1 MKRRTLPS
9 SGLISNQNTIQRK
22 GFIRIEKAR
31 KDIEQTVFYIDASKQ
46 AVDFQGNPHRYAQF
60 TEKGVDPY
68 HMTTC
73 PFCLG
78 YSRLRAFLQSTKK
91 GFNRKAG
98 KCPLCGK
105 GANLDTLIKMETWTA
120 EEYAKFVFDYRSSGF
135 WQKINFS
142 QWKDRLKIM
151 GWTQIFWDAYKQLRG
166 DSPDPQREKE
176 LEEKWKDYEE
186 AKQHD

>member
-73 PFCLG
+73 PFCWATQG
-78 YSRLRAFLQSTKK
+78 YALSCRAQ
-91 GFNRKAG
+91 RKASTAKPASAPSAAKAPTSTPSSKWKRGPPKSTPNSFLTTAAADSG
-98 KCPLCGK
+98 KKSILVSGK
-105 GANLDTLIKMETWTA
+105 TA
-120 EEYAKFVFDYRSSGF
+120 SKLWVGPKYFGMLE
-135 WQKINFS
+135 
-142 QWKDRLKIM
+142 
-151 GWTQIFWDAYKQLRG
+151 QLRG
-166 DSPDPQREKE
+166 DSRIPTRKGTGRKMERLRRGKTT
-176 LEEKWKDYEE
+176 
-186 AKQHD
+186 